1 MESGSGN
8 DAFRAWRVEEIRDGS
23 DTDASLDVTLGLYEQ
38 HNRIGR
44 FRFQFN
50 KSEDGVGTIY
60 LPGRWGSSFDD
71 RDADRDNRAAFE
83 AAQVV
88 AEETG
93 TRAET
98 FVSSQEYLDSVSRE
112 SLSGLIGEVGE
123 ERARELLEQ
132 ATDE

>member
-1 MESGSGN
+1 MDTDSGISK
-8 DAFRAWRVEEIRDGS
+8 FQSWRVEEIRDGS
-23 DTDASLDVTLGLYEQ
+23 DTDASLDITLALYDQ
-38 HNRIGR
+38 HNRVGR

-50 KSEDGVGTIY
+50 KTEDGVGTVYI
-60 LPGRWGSSFDD
+60 PGRWGSSFDGK
-71 RDADRDNRAAFE
+71 DADRDNRAAFE

-93 TRAET
+93 TRAEM

-123 ERARELLEQ
+123 ERARELLEE
-132 ATDE
+132 ATEG